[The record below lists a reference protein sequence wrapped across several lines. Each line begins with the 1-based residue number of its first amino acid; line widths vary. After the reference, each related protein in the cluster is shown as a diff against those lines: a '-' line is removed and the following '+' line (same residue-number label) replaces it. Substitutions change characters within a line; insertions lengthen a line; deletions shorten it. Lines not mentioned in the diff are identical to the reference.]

1 VASSGLSV
9 LQSSTSRQSF
19 RRLPQAKL
27 TGQADPGP
35 PAKASTERVRTYKT
49 KGETADK
56 KGVTGPIVL
65 TLLFIAVVVPMLQY
79 WGAFIRIKNCKRE
92 QEGRDPTGLIVPTPL
107 FIAVAVPML
116 QYWGVPIRWLVHAH
130 RMAPPLR
137 LC

>member
-1 VASSGLSV
+1 MDSSCLSV
-9 LQSSTSRQSF
+9 LQSSISHQSF

-27 TGQADPGP
+27 TGEADPGP

-79 WGAFIRIKNCKRE
+79 WGVFIHIKKRN
-92 QEGRDPTGLIVPTPL
+92 QEGRNPTGLIVLTPL
-107 FIAVAVPML
+107 FIAVVVPML